1 MIIITKLIYL
11 DFQTAF
17 DMIPYQKDFSKLSCL
32 KIKDKFLLRFSKNK
46 CDRKRKDGKM

>member
-17 DMIPYQKDFSKLSCL
+17 DMIPYQKDFRKLSCL
-32 KIKDKFLLRFSKNK
+32 KIKDKFLLWLSKSK
-46 CDRKRKDGKM
+46 RDRKCKDGKM